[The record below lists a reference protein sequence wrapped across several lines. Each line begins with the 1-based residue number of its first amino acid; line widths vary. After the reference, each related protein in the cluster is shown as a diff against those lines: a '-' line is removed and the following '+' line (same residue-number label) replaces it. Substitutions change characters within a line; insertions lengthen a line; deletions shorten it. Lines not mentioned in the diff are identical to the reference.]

1 MFEVHLFSQIVR
13 NTFIA
18 FFIFTS
24 LSVFCQDRFLPLD
37 TISSNEFHIKLFEEY
52 KSKYDRFNK
61 NLDLINTN
69 QKKIIEEIYIENQ
82 KDFLEN
88 IKGHNFIS
96 DKNIN
101 SYLQELIIEILSKNN
116 IDSEKYKILLSK
128 DSEINALNIG
138 DGTIIINYGLFL
150 EVENEDELVFV
161 ISHEIGHQYLNHV
174 KNEIE
179 NFAKQSTSEEIIQKT
194 NEIRKQKYNK
204 ATLANNLLKNIKY
217 KNYSERRK
225 KEIEADS
232 IGLNLYKKTLR
243 NPLYA
248 ISLLNKLDK
257 SNKEQDS
264 LTIQDYKL
272 CFEKNEFKLKTKYF
286 ESEQSLFQ
294 KYDTK
299 NNFNIDSLKT
309 HPDCTTRIELL
320 KKHIV
325 TNGQQTNS
333 SFFLGIKKNC
343 VYQNLINLY
352 SNQNYGTC
360 LYESLKLYKL
370 DKNNQDLKTIIFLTL
385 DKISKSK
392 SNYTISKY
400 MPSLDNKNNSQSL
413 NRFINFINNI
423 KMSDLEILVNQFKK

>member
-1 MFEVHLFSQIVR
+1 MRNIFIV
-13 NTFIA
+13 

-24 LSVFCQDRFLPLD
+24 LSVFCQDRFLRLD
-37 TISSNEFHIKLFEEY
+37 TISSKEFHIKLFEEY
-52 KSKYDRFNK
+52 KTKYEVFNK
-61 NLDLINTN
+61 NLDFINSN
-69 QKKIIEEIYIENQ
+69 QKKIIKEVYIESQ

-88 IKGHNFIS
+88 IKSHNFIS
-96 DKNIN
+96 DENIN
-101 SYLQELIIEILSKNN
+101 HYLQELLGEILKKNN
-116 IDSEKYKILLSK
+116 IDSKKYKILLSK
-128 DSEINALNIG
+128 DSEINASNIG

-150 EVENEDELVFV
+150 AVENEDELVFV
-161 ISHEIGHQYLNHV
+161 ISHEIGHQHLNHV

-179 NFAKQSTSEEIIQKT
+179 NFARQSTSEEIIQKT

-232 IGLNLYKKTLR
+232 IGLNLFKKTLR
-243 NPLYA
+243 DPLYA

-257 SNKEQDS
+257 SNREQDS
-264 LTIQDYKL
+264 LTVQDYKI
-272 CFEKNEFKLKTKYF
+272 CFENNVFKLKTRYF
-286 ESEQSLFQ
+286 NSEQSLFQ
-294 KYDTK
+294 KYDISNAFK
-299 NNFNIDSLKT
+299 IDSLKT

-325 TNGQQTNS
+325 NNGHQTNS
-333 SFFLGIKKNC
+333 SFFSGIKKNC
-343 VYQNLINLY
+343 VHQNLINLY

-370 DKNNQDLKTIIFLTL
+370 DNNNQDLQAIIFLTL
-385 DKISKSK
+385 DKIYKSK

>member
-1 MFEVHLFSQIVR
+1 MRNIFIV
-13 NTFIA
+13 

-24 LSVFCQDRFLPLD
+24 ISVFCQDRFLPLD
-37 TISSNEFHIKLFEEY
+37 TISSKEFHIKLFEEY
-52 KSKYDRFNK
+52 KSKYDSFNK
-61 NLDLINTN
+61 NLDLIHSD

-82 KDFLEN
+82 KEFLEN
-88 IKGHNFIS
+88 VKDYNFIT

-116 IDSEKYKILLSK
+116 IDFKKYKILLSK
-128 DSEINALNIG
+128 DAEINASNIG

-150 EVENEDELVFV
+150 AVENEDELVFV

-179 NFAKQSTSEEIIQKT
+179 NFAKQSISKEIIQKT

-232 IGLNLYKKTLR
+232 LGLNLYKKTSR
-243 NPLYA
+243 NPLSA

-272 CFEKNEFKLKTKYF
+272 SFEKNRFKLKTSYF

-294 KYDTK
+294 KYDSSIT
-299 NNFNIDSLKT
+299 FSIDSLKT
-309 HPDCTTRIELL
+309 HPDCKTRIELL
-320 KKHIV
+320 EKHIV

-333 SFFLGIKKNC
+333 SFFLEIKKNC
-343 VYQNLINLY
+343 VQQNLINLY

-370 DKNNQDLKTIIFLTL
+370 DKNNQELQAVIFLTL
-385 DKISKSK
+385 EKIYKSK

-423 KMSDLEILVNQFKK
+423 KMSDLEILLNQFKN

>member
-1 MFEVHLFSQIVR
+1 MR
-13 NTFIA
+13 NTFIL

-24 LSVFCQDRFLPLD
+24 NSVFCQDIFFLLD
-37 TISSNEFHIKLFEEY
+37 TISSKEFHLKLFEEY
-52 KSKYDRFNK
+52 KSKYDAFNK
-61 NLDLINTN
+61 NLDLINSN
-69 QKKIIEEIYIENQ
+69 QKKIIKEIHIESQ

-88 IKGHNFIS
+88 IINHNFIS

-101 SYLQELIIEILSKNN
+101 HYLQELLSEILKKNN
-116 IDSEKYKILLSK
+116 IDSKKYKILLSK
-128 DSEINALNIG
+128 DSEVNASNIG
-138 DGTIIINYGLFL
+138 DGTIIVNYGLFL
-150 EVENEDELVFV
+150 AVENEDELVFV

-179 NFAKQSTSEEIIQKT
+179 SFAKQSTSEEIIQKT

-232 IGLNLYKKTLR
+232 IGLNLYKKTSR
-243 NPLYA
+243 NPLSA

-264 LTIQDYKL
+264 LTIQDYKS
-272 CFEKNEFKLKTKYF
+272 CFENNGFKLKTKYF

-294 KYDTK
+294 KYDK
-299 NNFNIDSLKT
+299 SNAFNIDSLKT

-320 KKHIV
+320 KKNIV

-343 VYQNLINLY
+343 VHQNLVNLY

-360 LYESLKLYKL
+360 LYECLKLYKL
-370 DKNNQDLKTIIFLTL
+370 DKNNQDLQAIIFLTL
-385 DKISKSK
+385 DKIYKSK

-400 MPSLDNKNNSQSL
+400 MPSLDNKSNSQSL
-413 NRFINFINNI
+413 NRFINFINNF
-423 KMSDLEILVNQFKK
+423 KMNDLEILVNQFKN